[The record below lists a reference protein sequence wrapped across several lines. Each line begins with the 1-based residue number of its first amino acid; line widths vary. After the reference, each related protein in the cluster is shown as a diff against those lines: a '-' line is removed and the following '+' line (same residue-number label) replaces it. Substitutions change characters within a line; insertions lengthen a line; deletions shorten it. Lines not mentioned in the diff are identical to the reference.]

1 MKSPIQIMGH
11 AEKKRGLLFVIYV
24 RIKKDICNV
33 AERTP
38 GDQEVF
44 RVSLCEVAPKASKN
58 SHRLT
63 YPMTGFLSQSQTK
76 HQSRPM
82 KLNNVNHKR
91 QSTDSLINVSLSLS

>member
-24 RIKKDICNV
+24 RIICNV

-38 GDQEVF
+38 GNLEVF
-44 RVSLCEVAPKASKN
+44 RVSLCEVALKASEN
-58 SHRLT
+58 GHRLT